1 MSPEGRPWTLGSG
14 ALIDESAVQS
24 RVREMAIVLSSAEEK
39 SLPFAG
45 KCSWVMA
52 RSWWRSE
59 PNDLFEGFSEID
71 VCAREG
77 SFLLALLTGG
87 AVEMV

>member
-1 MSPEGRPWTLGSG
+1 
-14 ALIDESAVQS
+14 LIEERAVQS

-45 KCSWVMA
+45 KCRRVMA
-52 RSWWRSE
+52 RSWWRRE
-59 PNDLFEGFSEID
+59 PKDLLEGFSEIE
-71 VCAREG
+71 VCAIEG
-77 SFLLALLTGG
+77 SFLEALLTGG